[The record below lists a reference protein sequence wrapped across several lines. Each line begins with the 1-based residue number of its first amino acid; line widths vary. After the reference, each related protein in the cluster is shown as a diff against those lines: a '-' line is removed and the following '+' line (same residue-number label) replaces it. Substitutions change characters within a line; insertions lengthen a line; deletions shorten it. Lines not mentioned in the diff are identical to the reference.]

1 MACISVFGYLK
12 KKIISLNLN
21 KFMLMKKHHRKRR
34 LSQSS
39 ALSDEIIIVRS
50 LKAEDQKEVM
60 RICYNYFRSLCG
72 AAVKYYCFAHFR
84 DLVALVIIS
93 KLFQSWKEVGIASFL
108 FILYLFIRARIEM
121 ELYILFE
128 CPDLRDIEGYY
139 MSDSRGHF
147 WVAESHHHRRASG
160 TVSTTDSSCVKTM
173 SGSEESSCK
182 SPGII
187 CVKEVLGCVGC
198 APVRDDETVVQLLR
212 LVVKEEARR
221 MRHGSRLLAQF
232 ENFAKQNNYKQVRL
246 YTNNLSSSHMKFIR
260 QHGYVAYQTVPRSLM
275 RGSLIE
281 WKKKLQEPCAVGSYF
296 TDSTCNPL
304 KSNLQTSNVDDAVPL
319 YLRKSLGFST
329 NAYDENRHN
338 RVSSRITTL
347 QD

>member
-1 MACISVFGYLK
+1 
-12 KKIISLNLN
+12 
-21 KFMLMKKHHRKRR
+21 
-34 LSQSS
+34 
-39 ALSDEIIIVRS
+39 
-50 LKAEDQKEVM
+50 
-60 RICYNYFRSLCG
+60 
-72 AAVKYYCFAHFR
+72 
-84 DLVALVIIS
+84 
-93 KLFQSWKEVGIASFL
+93 
-108 FILYLFIRARIEM
+108 M
-121 ELYILFE
+121 EFYILFE
-128 CPDLRDIEGYY
+128 CPDLRDLENYY

-147 WVAESHHHRRASG
+147 WVAESHHHRKASDTLTTTESNCTK
-160 TVSTTDSSCVKTM
+160 TVSSY
-173 SGSEESSCK
+173 EESSCK

-260 QHGYVAYQTVPRSLM
+260 QHGYIAYQTVPRSLM

-281 WKKKLQEPCAVGSYF
+281 WKKKLQEPSAVGSYF
-296 TDSTCNPL
+296 IDSTGNPI
-304 KSNLQTSNVDDAVPL
+304 KSNLQTSNVDDAIPFS
-319 YLRKSLGFST
+319 LRKPLGFST
-329 NAYDENRHN
+329 STYDENRHN
-338 RVSSRITTL
+338 CVPSRVTTL